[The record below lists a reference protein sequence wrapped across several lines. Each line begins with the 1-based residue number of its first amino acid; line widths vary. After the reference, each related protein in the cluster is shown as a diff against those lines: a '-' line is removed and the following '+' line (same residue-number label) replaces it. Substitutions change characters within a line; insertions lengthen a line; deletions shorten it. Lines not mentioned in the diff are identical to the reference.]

1 MWPNACHRAFADS
14 YMWQHRCH
22 RDLCA
27 SIVRLTFQI
36 LEGQADASLQ
46 LLFAYFTQQWLDSV
60 RPVVWNVY
68 NEDVRTNN
76 DCEGWHVQFNAA
88 VRRHHPNIWQFMECM
103 RQEQANT
110 EVLQQQILTRR
121 TSRRHKKAYRIVQKR
136 LRRLQRR
143 YDAGNLSAA
152 SATTSANVIDYC
164 SDHRYDS
171 NISCNEHSGLCL

>member
-1 MWPNACHRAFADS
+1 MSAQLISARMNTCTSELMALAF
-14 YMWQHRCH
+14 
-22 RDLCA
+22 LPV

-46 LLFAYFTQQWLDSV
+46 PLFAYFTQQWLDGV

-76 DCEGWHVQFNAA
+76 DCEGWHVRLNAA
-88 VRRHHPNIWQFMECM
+88 VRRHHPNIWQLMECM

-110 EVLQQQILTRR
+110 EVLQQQILTGR

-143 YDAGNLSAA
+143 YDAGDLSAVDYITGVSHNLSER
-152 SATTSANVIDYC
+152 
-164 SDHRYDS
+164 H
-171 NISCNEHSGLCL
+171 

>member
-1 MWPNACHRAFADS
+1 MALAF
-14 YMWQHRCH
+14 
-22 RDLCA
+22 LPV

-46 LLFAYFTQQWLDSV
+46 PLFAYFTQQWLDGV

-76 DCEGWHVQFNAA
+76 DCEGWHVRLNAA

-110 EVLQQQILTRR
+110 EVLQQQILTGR

-143 YDAGNLSAA
+143 YDAGDLSAVDYITGVSHNLSER
-152 SATTSANVIDYC
+152 
-164 SDHRYDS
+164 H
-171 NISCNEHSGLCL
+171 